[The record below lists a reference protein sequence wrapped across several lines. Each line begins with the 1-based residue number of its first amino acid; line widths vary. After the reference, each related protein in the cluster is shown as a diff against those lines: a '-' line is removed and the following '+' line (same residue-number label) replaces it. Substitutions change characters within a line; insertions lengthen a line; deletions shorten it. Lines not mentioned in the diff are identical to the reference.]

1 MPQTEHLEPTE
12 IFKDI
17 VFTKKETELIES
29 VFHKATY
36 KKGTQLLQIN
46 DTADIQ
52 YYVKEGCL
60 RLYHVDRNGKD
71 HTIQFAINDWWIS
84 DCTAFF
90 TESKAI
96 MNIEVINDA
105 IVYEISKKDRD
116 FLYTQN
122 SKIESFFRK
131 KLERA
136 FASYQKRILEN
147 LSLSAAERYL
157 NFIETYPNIE
167 KSIRN
172 YHIASYLGITTESL
186 SRIRKE
192 LSNA

>member
-71 HTIQFAINDWWIS
+71 HTIQFAINDCWIS